1 MNGGD
6 RLIDTNVLVHAYV
19 FLDAKKHASAR
30 EIILP
35 MWHEG
40 GGLTTLQNLCEFFA
54 VVTGKVQK
62 PMPVAQESTPMR
74 TWMFG

>member
-1 MNGGD
+1 MKGGD

-40 GGLTTLQNLCEFFA
+40 GGLTTLQNLAKDAFMGA
-54 VVTGKVQK
+54 VNRCYYG
-62 PMPVAQESTPMR
+62 AR
-74 TWMFG
+74 R